1 MDDNTKKITDAE
13 QTEPENTDKMT
24 PSDESGAAD
33 SDDNSALDSFLSR
46 EQEQKAPAK
55 TRMKKSRKTLLIII
69 GAVVLI
75 AALVVAL
82 ILISKSP
89 GTVTEESKP
98 AELTLDVNADGV
110 HEASVGLDENGVL
123 SKDGAG
129 TLLEYA
135 TADIKKIK
143 VENQDGTFTVISDTP
158 EGEATVYTIEGFED
172 YDLESGVADEIAT
185 HSATIEFQRVIK
197 VDADLSDYGLDQ
209 PRATVNIQYKD
220 DTSSILRIGN
230 EAAGEAG
237 TYMSFGTLNT
247 VYLVNSE
254 NVADFMYSI
263 NSFISLTITETNE
276 NTENAEF
283 STLTISGTHFDEP
296 ITLVPNTDEALEAS
310 YLVTAPVSTIA
321 NAVESSDI
329 AGNVRGLY
337 AESVIC
343 VNPSADHLATYG
355 LSEPYATVK
364 ATYPDTDIT
373 LHASAPNDNGIVNLY
388 NPDKNVIYTIQLAAV
403 CWAKTSVDLLMPEN
417 PLPAKT
423 RYVSGVDFTAGDVDF
438 DLAVTTVVEEY
449 TDDSGSEQESYT
461 TTASYNGKELET
473 DNFNIFFQNLQA
485 IKNQGKAEGSGK
497 DLVMSVTLAYT
508 TDRSADTLKVY
519 TSDATN
525 YIMVLN
531 DCTIGTVSKS
541 YIDNLIK
548 SAQQLIKGET
558 VDSL

>member
-123 SKDGAG
+123 SNDGAG

-254 NVADFMYSI
+254 NVADFLYSI

-373 LHASAPNDNGIVNLY
+373 LHASVPNDNGIVNLY